1 MKRLFAIALLLAGA
15 AVRAQNAPTVTAR
28 IEPDSIM
35 IGDRFDLTV
44 EVDKDL
50 VQVVQFPEFENK
62 EGSPLELVK
71 NHPIDTLERDGRHLR
86 LRKRYTLAAFEEGK
100 WNLGLPAVLYADKNI
115 VDTLRAR
122 DSLYLEVA
130 TFQIDSTSQSIYDL
144 KPQRN
149 LPFRFAEVSGYAK
162 WGVLA
167 LLMILVALYAL
178 KRILARYGKGL
189 GDLFKPA
196 PPQPPHVVAIKAL
209 EALHNQKLWQNNRHK
224 QYYSGLTDIL
234 RTYIAARWGVGAM
247 EMTSDEIIEAMR
259 SEELPDKARMDLT
272 AILRDADL
280 VKFAKATPDG
290 EQNEADYLKAFYF
303 VEETKLV
310 VEEEEPEQPDPMQN
324 KMYRLLY
331 IVFLFAAL
339 GASAQDMPERSEVRR
354 GNRQYN
360 KGNYEKSIERYE
372 RALEAAPE
380 SFEARYNLG
389 NALYKAERFDK
400 AEQTMRQAA
409 ADTLRTDD
417 ERAQAFYNLGNAQFK
432 QQKYKEAL
440 ESYKQSLR
448 LNPSDQE
455 AKYNYAYT
463 KRLIDDDENGGGGG
477 GDDKNQDKDQNKE
490 QQQGGQDQ
498 QNGDQQKDDQ
508 QKDDKG
514 QGDDKEQQGDPQQNP
529 AQPDKEQEGDPQ
541 GEPQPVPAGISP
553 QEQEQML
560 DAIQAQEDRTQD
572 KLKEKQGVVVRG
584 SKNW

>member
-71 NHPIDTLERDGRHLR
+71 DHPIDTLERDGRHLR

-115 VDTLRAR
+115 VDTLRTR

-224 QYYSGLTDIL
+224 Q
-234 RTYIAARWGVGAM
+234 
-247 EMTSDEIIEAMR
+247 
-259 SEELPDKARMDLT
+259 LPDKARMDLT

-290 EQNEADYLKAFYF
+290 QQNEADYLKAFYF

-324 KMYRLLY
+324 
-331 IVFLFAAL
+331 
-339 GASAQDMPERSEVRR
+339 Q
-354 GNRQYN
+354 
-360 KGNYEKSIERYE
+360 
-372 RALEAAPE
+372 
-380 SFEARYNLG
+380 
-389 NALYKAERFDK
+389 NA
-400 AEQTMRQAA
+400 
-409 ADTLRTDD
+409 
-417 ERAQAFYNLGNAQFK
+417 
-432 QQKYKEAL
+432 
-440 ESYKQSLR
+440 
-448 LNPSDQE
+448 
-455 AKYNYAYT
+455 
-463 KRLIDDDENGGGGG
+463 
-477 GDDKNQDKDQNKE
+477 
-490 QQQGGQDQ
+490 
-498 QNGDQQKDDQ
+498 
-508 QKDDKG
+508 
-514 QGDDKEQQGDPQQNP
+514 
-529 AQPDKEQEGDPQ
+529 
-541 GEPQPVPAGISP
+541 
-553 QEQEQML
+553 
-560 DAIQAQEDRTQD
+560 
-572 KLKEKQGVVVRG
+572 
-584 SKNW
+584 